1 MALSFQF
8 FQKTRVLVGAGA
20 VNQLG
25 ELADHMGAKK
35 ALVVADPGMV
45 ATGIVDKI
53 TSALKAGGKEYVVFD
68 ENEPN
73 PPIAACEKGY
83 EVCKA
88 ENCDFIIGI
97 GGGSNMDCAKGI
109 NILRF
114 NPGPLIQYANF
125 AKPFD
130 VGTGLIMIPTTAGT
144 GSEMSDGSILSDENH
159 IKQNF
164 IADGAY
170 ADYAILDPELMTGMP
185 PKLTAFTGLD
195 ALAHAIESV
204 TGTLTSPYLEFVC
217 EQTCRDIAR
226 YLPRAV
232 ANGNDVKAREKMAVA
247 SNIGGFEL
255 VYGHTNGGHSIAQ
268 TVGGFFNVPHGA
280 ACGYVTPWITEFN
293 AIAVPELVKT
303 MLEAMGC
310 EFKDGATPEEIGAT
324 AREFLLDFVYNKC
337 KVPPMAEAFP
347 DYDEAKFEECAEVC
361 EKEFFQMFNPRKMSK
376 DDCLTIIKNMY
387 AYK

>member
-144 GSEMSDGSILSDENH
+144 GSEMSDGSILSDENR
-159 IKQNF
+159 
-164 IADGAY
+164 AAY
-170 ADYAILDPELMTGMP
+170 ER
-185 PKLTAFTGLD
+185 
-195 ALAHAIESV
+195 
-204 TGTLTSPYLEFVC
+204 YLEVTIETMKVF
-217 EQTCRDIAR
+217 
-226 YLPRAV
+226 
-232 ANGNDVKAREKMAVA
+232 ANGAKPVA
-247 SNIGGFEL
+247 
-255 VYGHTNGGHSIAQ
+255 
-268 TVGGFFNVPHGA
+268 
-280 ACGYVTPWITEFN
+280 
-293 AIAVPELVKT
+293 
-303 MLEAMGC
+303 
-310 EFKDGATPEEIGAT
+310 
-324 AREFLLDFVYNKC
+324 
-337 KVPPMAEAFP
+337 
-347 DYDEAKFEECAEVC
+347 
-361 EKEFFQMFNPRKMSK
+361 
-376 DDCLTIIKNMY
+376 
-387 AYK
+387 